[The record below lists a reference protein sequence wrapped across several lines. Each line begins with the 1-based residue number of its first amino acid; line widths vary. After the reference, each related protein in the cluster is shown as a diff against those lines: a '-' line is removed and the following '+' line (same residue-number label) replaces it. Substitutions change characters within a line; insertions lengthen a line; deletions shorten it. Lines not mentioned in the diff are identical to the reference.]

1 MKKQLFTTGNSTESI
16 KSIKTKKYKRATNH
30 YLEQY
35 MRRKKLNNIK
45 VEELIL
51 NIPFIIDTTKK
62 FSSNNE
68 KEIDTENKNESI
80 IELPLFM
87 KEKKNLSKNLL
98 MF

>member
-35 MRRKKLNNIK
+35 MRKKKLKSIK
-45 VEELIL
+45 IEDLIL

-62 FSSNNE
+62 ISSNNE

-87 KEKKNLSKNLL
+87 KEKKFIQKI
-98 MF
+98 F

>member
-1 MKKQLFTTGNSTESI
+1 MKKNLFTTGNSTESI
-16 KSIKTKKYKRATNH
+16 KSIKTKKYKRANNH